1 MKIEASGASFSAC
14 SDRFVVSG
22 YRRGM
27 SPMEQLDEL
36 GRIKGLTGIPV
47 MYPLEFENTG
57 IIKNRLAEMGKKV
70 GTIAPDTYIDPIW
83 KDGSLTSRD
92 PEIRKKMIK
101 MIKESMDLCHEL
113 DGSDVLLWL
122 AHDGYDYPFEDDY
135 TVRWGYLLEGLA
147 EVASY
152 RKDVKVTIEYKAKEP
167 RTRQYI
173 SDIGKSLLICEELK
187 LQNLGVVVDIGHSLF
202 GGENPAEAVA
212 LAARYNRLFHV
223 HMNDN
228 YRSWDDDL
236 LVGGVHFWETL
247 EFFYVLDK
255 IGYDGWFTI
264 DIWPSRVDGF
274 MALQE
279 SVTRVE
285 MFAEM
290 AKKLPHTK
298 IKHLQD
304 ENKTMDIMEILRENC
319 LKY

>member
-1 MKIEASGASFSAC
+1 MKIEASGASFSSC

-22 YRRGM
+22 YRRGL

-36 GRIKGLTGIPV
+36 AKIDGLTGIPIL
-47 MYPLEFENTG
+47 YPLEFESVDM
-57 IIKNRLAEMGKKV
+57 IKNRLAEMGKKV
-70 GTIAPDTYIDPIW
+70 GTVAPDTYIDPIW
-83 KDGSLTSRD
+83 KDGTLTCRD
-92 PEIRKKMIK
+92 PKIRNKMIRI
-101 MIKESMDLCHEL
+101 IKESMDLCHEL
-113 DGSDVLLWL
+113 DASDVLLWL

-135 TVRWGYLLEGLA
+135 EVRWGYLLEGLY

-152 RKDVKVTIEYKAKEP
+152 RSDVKVTIEYKTKEP
-167 RTRQYI
+167 RTHQYI
-173 SDIGKSLLICEELK
+173 SDIGKSLLICQELN
-187 LQNLGVVVDIGHSLF
+187 LPNLGVVVDIGHSLF

-212 LAARYNRLFHV
+212 LAARYNRLFHI

-247 EFFYVLDK
+247 EFFYVLNK
-255 IGYDGWFTI
+255 VGYDGWFTI

-274 MALQE
+274 KALQE
-279 SVTRVE
+279 SVKRVE

-290 AKKLPHTK
+290 AKKLPHDQ
-298 IKHLQD
+298 IKRLQD

-319 LKY
+319 IKY

>member
-14 SDRFVVSG
+14 SDRFVTTG
-22 YRRGM
+22 YRRSM
-27 SPMEQLDEL
+27 NPMEQLDEL
-36 GRIKGLTGIPV
+36 ARIEGLIGIPV
-47 MYPLEFENTG
+47 MYPLQFDNAS
-57 IIKNRLAEMGKKV
+57 IIRDRMVKMGKKV
-70 GTIAPDTYIDPIW
+70 GTVAPDTYIDPLW
-83 KDGSLTSRD
+83 KDGSLTCRN
-92 PEIRKKMIK
+92 PKIRKKMIQL
-101 MIKESMDLCHEL
+101 IKESMDLCHEL
-113 DGSDVLLWL
+113 DGSDVLLWM

-135 TVRWGYLLEGLA
+135 NMRWGYLLEGLA

-152 RKDVKVTIEYKAKEP
+152 RRDVKVAIEYKAKEP
-167 RTRQYI
+167 RTHQYI

-187 LQNLGVVVDIGHSLF
+187 LPNLGIVVDIGHSLF

-247 EFFYVLDK
+247 EFFYVLNK
-255 IGYDGWFTI
+255 IGYDGWVTI

-274 MALQE
+274 KALQE
-279 SVTRVE
+279 SIRRVE

-290 AKKLPHTK
+290 ARKLPLEE
-298 IKHLQD
+298 IKRLQD
-304 ENKTMDIMEILRENC
+304 ENQTMDIMEILRKKC
-319 LKY
+319 IRY

>member
-1 MKIEASGASFSAC
+1 MKIEASGESFSAC

-27 SPMEQLDEL
+27 SPMEQLDQL
-36 GRIKGLTGIPV
+36 AGIDGLTGIPV
-47 MYPLEFENTG
+47 MYPLEFESAD
-57 IIKNRLAEMGKKV
+57 IIRNKLAQMGKKV
-70 GTIAPDTYIDPIW
+70 GTVAPDTYIDPVW
-83 KDGSLTSRD
+83 KDGSLTCRD
-92 PEIRKKMIK
+92 PEIRKKMIG

-135 TVRWGYLLEGLA
+135 SVRWGYLLEGLA

-152 RKDVKVTIEYKAKEP
+152 RKDVNVTIEYKSKEP
-167 RTRQYI
+167 RTHQYI
-173 SDIGKSLLICEELK
+173 SDVGKSLLICEELK
-187 LQNLGVVVDIGHSLF
+187 LPNLGVVVDIGHSLF
-202 GGENPAEAVA
+202 GGENPAEAVS
-212 LAARYNRLFHV
+212 LAARYERLFHV

-274 MALQE
+274 KALQE

-290 AKKLPHTK
+290 ARKLPHAE
-298 IKHLQD
+298 IKQLQD
-304 ENKTMDIMEILRENC
+304 ENRTMDIMELLRKNC
-319 LKY
+319 IKF